1 MLLNVEKFN
10 EDLKICFDREVF
22 QIFLPCGHSICCNKC
37 AMGLQMCPICRE
49 NIKKTQ
55 TILQSRDSSILQSFK
70 SSWNLKMFVVK
81 WLKHSLGFLLF
92 KSDLQRRMELFVE
105 CKALKRRQ
113 LYYTSLDLNFLPFF
127 LSSPIVCVA
136 YERTRF

>member
-105 CKALKRRQ
+105 LMISLQNMPKSLA
-113 LYYTSLDLNFLPFF
+113 YYIGRAKKEYSIDQED
-127 LSSPIVCVA
+127 V
-136 YERTRF
+136 R

>member
-92 KSDLQRRMELFVE
+92 KSDLQRRMELFAE
-105 CKALKRRQ
+105 FMISLQNMPKSLAY
-113 LYYTSLDLNFLPFF
+113 LYYLGRAKKEYSIDQED
-127 LSSPIVCVA
+127 V
-136 YERTRF
+136 R